1 MKDRD
6 TDSRTDS
13 EYFTDTGAGDFLNGG
28 PPGLAA
34 RESLVPG
41 YRAIAH
47 LHRSNKFDVYDA
59 WSDERECRVIAKT
72 PIPMDDE
79 EDAEKEN
86 AFYVRSTKSLF
97 REARLLKKLAH
108 PHIVRSYGT
117 VREPRP
123 VLVLE
128 TITGETLSHLIDRSH
143 NRLPIPALTHLGLHL
158 CSAIHYLHHHGI
170 LHLDLKPSNIV
181 SERGMAKILDLSIAR
196 KPGRGKRG
204 SGTLHYLAPEQAEGS
219 MLTPATDVWGIGAT
233 LFEATTDELPFHA
246 KEADDSEEEGSEEKS
261 ATPETSDSRTYE
273 RVEEYEQLHRRA
285 DSVKKH
291 RRLPAEFAGII
302 DDCLEPDPEDRPTIA
317 ELSERLRSFGGIRVF

>member
-1 MKDRD
+1 MSDRD
-6 TDSRTDS
+6 MDSRTDS
-13 EYFTDTGAGDFLNGG
+13 EYFTDTGTDTEDFLQGG

-34 RESLVPG
+34 GESLAPG

-59 WSDERECRVIAKT
+59 WSEERECRVIAKT
-72 PIPMDDE
+72 PIPMDEE
-79 EDAEKEN
+79 EDPEKETS
-86 AFYVRSTKSLF
+86 FYERSTKSLF
-97 REARLLKKLAH
+97 REARLLKKLTH

-117 VREPRP
+117 VKEPRP

-128 TITGETLSHLIDRSH
+128 TITGETLSHLIDRSY
-143 NRLPIPALTHLGLHL
+143 NRLPLPALTHLGLHL

-196 KPGRGKRG
+196 KPGRGKKG

-246 KEADDSEEEGSEEKS
+246 DEAEGSEEVS
-261 ATPETSDSRTYE
+261 ETPTSDSRTYE
-273 RVEEYEQLHRRA
+273 RVEEYEQLQRRA
-285 DSVKKH
+285 DSVRKH

-317 ELSERLRSFGGIRVF
+317 ELSERLRSFGGIRDF

>member
-1 MKDRD
+1 MTQKDVSD
-6 TDSRTDS
+6 KDMDSRADS
-13 EYFTDTGAGDFLNGG
+13 EYFTDTGDFLNGG

-34 RESLVPG
+34 GERLAPG

-79 EDAEKEN
+79 EDPEKE
-86 AFYVRSTKSLF
+86 ASFYERSTKSLF
-97 REARLLKKLAH
+97 REARLLKKLTH

-117 VREPRP
+117 VKEPRP

-196 KPGRGKRG
+196 KPGRGKKG

-246 KEADDSEEEGSEEKS
+246 NEAESSEGSEGSE
-261 ATPETSDSRTYE
+261 TPASDDRTYE
-273 RVEEYEQLHRRA
+273 RVEEYEQLQRRA

-291 RRLPAEFAGII
+291 RRLPAEFGGII
-302 DDCLEPDPEDRPTIA
+302 DDCLEPAPEDRPTIA
-317 ELSERLRSFGGIRVF
+317 ELSERLRNFGGIRAF